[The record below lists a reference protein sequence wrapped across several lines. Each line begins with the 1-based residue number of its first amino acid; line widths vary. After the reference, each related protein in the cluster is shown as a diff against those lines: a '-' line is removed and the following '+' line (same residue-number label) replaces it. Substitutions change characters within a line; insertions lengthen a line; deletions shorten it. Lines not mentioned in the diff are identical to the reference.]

1 MSAVSSGLT
10 KDGPIGQPR
19 ANAFGSVQNLS
30 HFGRWPRSG

>member
-19 ANAFGSVQNLS
+19 ANAFAISAVFQFL
-30 HFGRWPRSG
+30 RTLVDM